1 MADISDDDLLSELGI
16 DLAPVKQIT
25 YTAKEERLISGF
37 EEIVK
42 FYEKNQRVPS
52 NSIDTDI
59 FERLYAVRL
68 DQLRKL
74 PEAISLLDDFDQH
87 NLLNSTISELSDMS
101 ELEDNNLLS
110 ELGIEVESEDNIL
123 ILQHVRSQKD
133 REANELTATRKAC
146 ADFDVFK
153 GIFNQ
158 ISKELEGGL
167 RITKPFGKDASIE
180 LHDWFIVD
188 GQIVYIAEIGEY
200 FKAPNGENDARLRAI
215 YSNGTE
221 SNLLMRSLKKALNTD
236 KAGRRILIANNSGPL
251 FSSGNLPEQDNT
263 DLEIKSGSIYVLRS
277 LSDNEFIK
285 QNQHVL
291 HKIGVTTGKVAKRI
305 KEARKDPTYLLADV
319 ELVATYSLPENIVPQ
334 KLEKLIHKVLQ
345 LAQLDMVI
353 EDRFGNPVKPREWF
367 LIPLGA
373 IDELILKI
381 KEGDINNLTYL
392 PPKEYFLNFN
402 ILINNL
408 IDSFY
413 SPFKYFF

>member
-16 DLAPVKQIT
+16 DLAPVKQVT

-37 EEIVK
+37 EEIVQ
-42 FYEKNQRVPS
+42 FYEKNHRVPS
-52 NSIDTDI
+52 NSNDTDI

-68 DQLRKL
+68 NQLRKL
-74 PEAISLLDDFDQH
+74 PEVISLLKDFDQH
-87 NLLNSTISELSDMS
+87 NLLNSITSEPSDIS
-101 ELEDNNLLS
+101 ELEDDDLLS

-123 ILQHVRSQKD
+123 VLQHVRSQKE

-153 GIFNQ
+153 GIFDQ
-158 ISKELEGGL
+158 ISKELEDGL

-188 GQIVYIAEIGEY
+188 GQIVYVAEIGEY

-236 KAGRRILIANNSGPL
+236 EAGRRILVAKNTGPL
-251 FSSGNLPEQDNT
+251 FSSANLSEQDT
-263 DLEIKSGSIYVLRS
+263 DIEVKSGSIYVLRS
-277 LSDNEFIK
+277 LSDNDFIK
-285 QNQHVL
+285 ANKHVL
-291 HKIGVTTGKVAKRI
+291 HKIGVTTGSVNKRI
-305 KEARKDPTYLLADV
+305 TEARKDPTYLLADV

-345 LAQLDMVI
+345 SAQLDIVI
-353 EDRFGNPVKPREWF
+353 EDRFGNPVKPKEWF
-367 LIPLGA
+367 LVSLKI
-373 IDELILKI
+373 IDEIVEKI
-381 KEGDINNLTYL
+381 KDGSITQVTYN
-392 PPKEYFLNFN
+392 PIMAK
-402 ILINNL
+402 LI
-408 IDSFY
+408 SF
-413 SPFKYFF
+413 K

>member
-16 DLAPVKQIT
+16 DLAPVKQVT

-37 EEIVK
+37 EEIIQ
-42 FYEKNQRVPS
+42 FYEKNERVPS
-52 NSIDTDI
+52 NSNDADI

-74 PEAISLLDDFDQH
+74 PEARSLLEDFDQH
-87 NLLNSTISELSDMS
+87 NLLNSSTSEPSDMS
-101 ELEDNNLLS
+101 KLEDDDLLS

-123 ILQHVRSQKD
+123 VLQHVRSQKE

-153 GIFNQ
+153 GIFDQ
-158 ISKELEGGL
+158 ISKELEDGL

-188 GQIVYIAEIGEY
+188 GQIVYVAEIGEY

-236 KAGRRILIANNSGPL
+236 EAGRRILVAKNTGPL
-251 FSSGNLPEQDNT
+251 FSSANLSEQDT
-263 DLEIKSGSIYVLRS
+263 DIEVKSGSIYVLRS
-277 LSDNEFIK
+277 LSDNDFIK
-285 QNQHVL
+285 ANKHVL
-291 HKIGVTTGKVAKRI
+291 HKIGVTTGSVNKRI
-305 KEARKDPTYLLADV
+305 TEAKKDPTYLLANV

-334 KLEKLIHKVLQ
+334 KLEKLIHKALQ
-345 LAQLDMVI
+345 SAQLDIVI
-353 EDRFGNPVKPREWF
+353 EDRFGNPVKPKEWF
-367 LIPLGA
+367 LVPINI
-373 IDELILKI
+373 IDEIVEKI
-381 KEGDINNLTYL
+381 KDGTITQVTYDPINAKLY
-392 PPKEYFLNFN
+392 
-402 ILINNL
+402 
-408 IDSFY
+408 
-413 SPFKYFF
+413 

>member
-1 MADISDDDLLSELGI
+1 MADISDDDLLSALGI
-16 DLAPVKQIT
+16 DLAPVKQVT

-37 EEIVK
+37 EEIIQ
-42 FYEKNQRVPS
+42 FYEINQRIPS
-52 NSIDTDI
+52 NSNNADI

-74 PEAISLLDDFDQH
+74 PEAMSLLEDFDQH
-87 NLLNSTISELSDMS
+87 NLLKSTTSEQSDIS
-101 ELEDNNLLS
+101 ELEDDDLLS

-123 ILQHVRSQKD
+123 ILQHVRSQKE

-153 GIFNQ
+153 GLFDQ
-158 ISKELEGGL
+158 ISKELEDGL

-188 GQIVYIAEIGEY
+188 GQIVYVAEIGDY

-236 KAGRRILIANNSGPL
+236 KAGRRILVAKNTGPL
-251 FSSGNLPEQDNT
+251 FSSTNLSEQDT
-263 DLEIKSGSIYVLRS
+263 DIEIKSGSIYVLRS

-285 QNQHVL
+285 ANKHVL
-291 HKIGVTTGKVAKRI
+291 HKIGVTTGSVNKRI
-305 KEARKDPTYLLADV
+305 TEAKKDPTYLLADV
-319 ELVATYSLPENIVPQ
+319 ELVATYSLPENIIPQ

-345 LAQLDMVI
+345 SAQLDIVI
-353 EDRFGNPVKPREWF
+353 EDRFGNPVKPKEWF
-367 LIPLGA
+367 LVPLNI
-373 IDELILKI
+373 IDQIIARI
-381 KEGDINNLTYL
+381 KDSTLDLYNYNPVTGTLEKNG
-392 PPKEYFLNFN
+392 LNE
-402 ILINNL
+402 
-408 IDSFY
+408 
-413 SPFKYFF
+413 

>member
-16 DLAPVKQIT
+16 DLAPVKQVT
-25 YTAKEERLISGF
+25 YTAKEERLISEF
-37 EEIVK
+37 EEIIQ
-42 FYEKNQRVPS
+42 FYEINQRIPS
-52 NSIDTDI
+52 NSNNADV

-74 PEAISLLDDFDQH
+74 PEAMSLLEDFDQH
-87 NLLNSTISELSDMS
+87 NLLSSITSEPSDMS
-101 ELEDNNLLS
+101 ELEDDDLLS

-123 ILQHVRSQKD
+123 VLQHVRSQKE

-153 GIFNQ
+153 GIFDQ
-158 ISKELEGGL
+158 ISKELEDGL

-188 GQIVYIAEIGEY
+188 GQIVYVAEIGDY

-236 KAGRRILIANNSGPL
+236 KAGRRILVAKNTGPL
-251 FSSGNLPEQDNT
+251 FSSTNLSEQ
-263 DLEIKSGSIYVLRS
+263 EIEIEVKSGSIYVLRS

-285 QNQHVL
+285 ANKHVL
-291 HKIGVTTGKVAKRI
+291 HKIGVTTGSVNKRI
-305 KEARKDPTYLLADV
+305 TEARKDPTYLLADV

-334 KLEKLIHKVLQ
+334 KLEKLIHKALHS
-345 LAQLDMVI
+345 AQLDIVI
-353 EDRFGNPVKPREWF
+353 EDRFGNPVKPKEWF
-367 LIPLGA
+367 LVPLNI
-373 IDELILKI
+373 IDQIIARI
-381 KEGDINNLTYL
+381 K
-392 PPKEYFLNFN
+392 
-402 ILINNL
+402 
-408 IDSFY
+408 DSTLDLY
-413 SPFKYFF
+413 SYNPVTGTLEKNEA